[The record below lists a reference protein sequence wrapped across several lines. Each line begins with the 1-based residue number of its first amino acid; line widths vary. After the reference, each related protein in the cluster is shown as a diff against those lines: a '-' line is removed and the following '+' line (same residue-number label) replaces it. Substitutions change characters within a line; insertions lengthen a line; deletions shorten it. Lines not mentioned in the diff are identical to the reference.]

1 MDINCKYINEVQLDE
16 INWKNLV
23 GTYHNGKIFLKY
35 YNDISSGDIK
45 KLKEGLEKIE
55 MEIEHQDTLW
65 PLTPFVMI
73 FLGRLLDSS
82 ERHFEKNPNDEEIK
96 FYKVLAEKILEIF
109 NIVAEA
115 LDFAKGN
122 GIEFLKENIYPK
134 MDELLNTEEMQS
146 ILEEDFEDEEEYEEV
161 FYEEILTEKVYC
173 STIYYTELVLK
184 NFKNTIEKLEKNQEK
199 NISEVAK
206 KINTIF

>member
-1 MDINCKYINEVQLDE
+1 MDINNKYINKVQLDE

-23 GTYHNGKIFLKY
+23 GTYHKGEIFLKY

-55 MEIEHQDTLW
+55 VEIEHQDTLW

-73 FLGRLLDSS
+73 FLGRLLTSAQQ
-82 ERHFEKNPNDEEIK
+82 HFEENPDDEEIK
-96 FYKVLAEKILEIF
+96 FYKVLAEKILDIF

-115 LDFAKGN
+115 LDFAKEN
-122 GIEFLKENIYPK
+122 GMEFLEENIYPK

-161 FYEEILTEKVYC
+161 FYEEVLTEKVYC
-173 STIYYTELVLK
+173 STVYYTELVLE
-184 NFKNTIEKLEKNQEK
+184 NFKDIIKKLENNQEE
-199 NISEVAK
+199 NIREIAR
-206 KINTIF
+206 KINTIL

>member
-23 GTYHNGKIFLKY
+23 GTYHNGEIFLKY

-73 FLGRLLDSS
+73 FLGRLLDSA
-82 ERHFEKNPNDEEIK
+82 ERHLEKNPNDEEIK
-96 FYKVLAEKILEIF
+96 FYRVLAEKILEIF